1 MRKLTL
7 LVCAGL
13 ALSLSG
19 ARAEIVN
26 LPAAKD
32 NTLIEDVQGDVS
44 NGAGPVMQVGRTRQ
58 ASLRRAV
65 IAFDVAGGLPDVEV
79 NINSVELRLNV
90 FRESSNGAVPSLVSL
105 HRIEAD
111 WGEGTSS
118 TVGGSGAPATTDDAT
133 WTHRLWPDSAWSS
146 VGGDFAAEASAE
158 VTIDGTGFYTW
169 TGDGLKADL
178 EAWIQNPETNFGWL
192 LLGDETQNQT
202 AKAIDTRESQTME
215 NRPVLVIDFTRIIP
229 VDRVTWGQIKA
240 LHKVQE

>member
-1 MRKLTL
+1 MRTLTL

-19 ARAEIVN
+19 VRAEIAN

-32 NTLIEDVQGDVS
+32 NTLIEDPEGDAS

-65 IAFDVAGGLPDVEV
+65 IAFDVAGGLPDEAIV
-79 NINSVELRLNV
+79 INSVELRLNV

-118 TVGGSGAPATTDDAT
+118 TVGGSGAPATTGDAT
-133 WTHRLWPDSAWSS
+133 WTHRLWPDSAWAAE
-146 VGGDFAAEASAE
+146 GGDFAAEGSAE
-158 VTIDGTGFYTW
+158 VTIDGLGVYTW
-169 TGDGLKADL
+169 TGDGLKADV
-178 EAWIQNPETNFGWL
+178 EAWLENPETNFGWL

-215 NRPVLVIDFTRIIP
+215 SRPVLVIDFTRLIP
-229 VDRVTWGQIKA
+229 VEQVTWGRIKA
-240 LHKVQE
+240 THK